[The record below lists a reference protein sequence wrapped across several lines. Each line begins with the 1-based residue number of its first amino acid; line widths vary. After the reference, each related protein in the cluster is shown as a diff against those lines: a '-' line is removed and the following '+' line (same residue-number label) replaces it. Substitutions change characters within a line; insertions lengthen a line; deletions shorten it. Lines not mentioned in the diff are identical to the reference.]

1 METWDIIK
9 DIGIPVGASVL
20 SWFAGRYARK
30 SDAIRNLQETVD
42 MLLVKNKE
50 LVTEVAQLRN
60 ENVTL
65 RGEIGVL
72 CSALA
77 HNGIQIPK
85 RE

>member
-1 METWDIIK
+1 METWGIIK
-9 DIGIPVGASVL
+9 EIGIPVATGVI

-42 MLLVKNKE
+42 MLLVKNRE
-50 LVTEVAQLRN
+50 LVTEVAQLRS
-60 ENVTL
+60 ENITL

-72 CSALA
+72 CSALE

-85 RE
+85 RK

>member
-1 METWDIIK
+1 METWGIIK
-9 DIGIPVGASVL
+9 DIGIPVVTGVI

-50 LVTEVAQLRN
+50 LVTEVEQLRN

-72 CSALA
+72 CSALE

-85 RE
+85 RK